1 MGPGLGRSRGLE
13 LTRVLPAVLADL
25 QSAIVGR
32 RMGTILI
39 VEDERDIADLVK
51 YHLEKA
57 GLPARTVGDGK
68 QALDLIVRDIP
79 DLVILDLMLPG
90 LDGMEV
96 CRRLRA
102 NTATQGIPI
111 IMLTA
116 RSEEVDRIVGLE
128 MGADDYVPKP
138 FSPREL
144 IARVKAVL
152 RRVAAPPAIQDAPV
166 GIGELRLDP
175 VRHEVTRAGRS
186 LALSAMEFR
195 LLEFFLRHRGRV
207 YTRSQLLDR
216 VWGQERF
223 VEPRT
228 VDVHI
233 RRLREKVESDPRKP
247 SLLLTVRGMGYK
259 CREDIQ

>member
-1 MGPGLGRSRGLE
+1 
-13 LTRVLPAVLADL
+13 
-25 QSAIVGR
+25 
-32 RMGTILI
+32 MGTILV
-39 VEDERDIADLVK
+39 VEDEPDIAELVK

-57 GLPARTVGDGK
+57 GLPARVVGDGK
-68 QALDLIVRDIP
+68 QALDLIVREQP
-79 DLVILDLMLPG
+79 ALVVLDLMLPG

-102 NTATQGIPI
+102 SPATRGIPV

-116 RSEEVDRIVGLE
+116 KAEEVDRIVGLE

-144 IARVKAVL
+144 VARVKAVL
-152 RRVAAPPAIQDAPV
+152 RRAAAPPEPSEAPV
-166 GIGELRLDP
+166 TVGDLRLDP
-175 VRHEVTRAGRS
+175 ARHEVTKDRQPVS
-186 LALSAMEFR
+186 LSAMEFR

-207 YTRSQLLDR
+207 YSRAQLLDQ
-216 VWGQERF
+216 VWGQDRF

-233 RRLREKVESDPRKP
+233 RRLREKIEDHPRKP
-247 SLLLTVRGMGYK
+247 TLILTIRGLGYK
-259 CREDIQ
+259 CREEE